1 MFFAFYL
8 QYQKKKVSTHRILLS
23 SNKEKRSTPRL
34 TYGEVIQH
42 ILTSASD
49 SVEENPFNSNE
60 TPLVE
65 VVTNSKDRRVL
76 LHLFLFSKRYF

>member
-1 MFFAFYL
+1 M
-8 QYQKKKVSTHRILLS
+8 
-23 SNKEKRSTPRL
+23 
-34 TYGEVIQH
+34 IQH

-65 VVTNSKDRRVL
+65 VVTDSKDRRVK
-76 LHLFLFSKRYF
+76 LFINFMLSFSLKDISKCMYSFSTVLDQNMYQNIKQ